1 MEIPGVSDAN
11 SILEELGTPGTLEF
25 KTTEGETFMT
35 GEMVADAQ
43 LLQTQAKHLPVNM
56 WFS

>member
-1 MEIPGVSDAN
+1 MITEFPWKFPGVSDAN

-35 GEMVADAQ
+35 GGDGG
-43 LLQTQAKHLPVNM
+43 
-56 WFS
+56 